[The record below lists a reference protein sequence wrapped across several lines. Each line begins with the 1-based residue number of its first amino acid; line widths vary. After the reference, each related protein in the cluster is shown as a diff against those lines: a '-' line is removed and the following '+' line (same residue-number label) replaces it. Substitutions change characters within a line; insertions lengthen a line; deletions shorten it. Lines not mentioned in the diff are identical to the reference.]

1 MGLAYSAAAMLAQLG
16 GPAVRKQLRSCG
28 GTVSS
33 SRCGWLCVIKRPLI
47 RAWWVCWV
55 RAFVRGACHV
65 SWCCTCVGLRRDGV
79 GVWRWSE
86 TGVVNS
92 IAGAWLGPEAC
103 SWQAAPRGVARIV
116 TWWGCG
122 LAVPHRAV
130 FAWVALLSCRNF

>member
-1 MGLAYSAAAMLAQLG
+1 MWLVVRDQA
-16 GPAVRKQLRSCG
+16 PADKGVVGVL
-28 GTVSS
+28 
-33 SRCGWLCVIKRPLI
+33 
-47 RAWWVCWV
+47 
-55 RAFVRGACHV
+55 GACLCEGCLPCV

-92 IAGAWLGPEAC
+92 IAGAWLGPKAC

-122 LAVPHRAV
+122 LAVLHRAV
-130 FAWVALLSCRNF
+130 FVWVGLIFCRNF